1 MIVRIELLLN
11 NQSIGHIDYNVINVP
26 QMMGELV
33 SMEVQ
38 PPQLTSV
45 LKRKFTQNE
54 DVSVSGGFTPE
65 DITPYYDG
73 VIGVL
78 LNMSKEIKGFDF
90 QVPPE
95 KDPLLRPT
103 PESEKKAIH

>member
-11 NQSIGHIDYNVINVP
+11 NQSIGHIDYNVRNVP
-26 QMMGELV
+26 QIMGELI
-33 SMEVQ
+33 SIEVQ
-38 PPQLTSV
+38 PPQLESV

-54 DVSVSGGFTPE
+54 DVEVSGGFTPK
-65 DITPYYDG
+65 DLTPYYDG

-78 LNMSKEIKGFDF
+78 LNVRKEIKGFDF

-95 KDPLLRPT
+95 NDPLLIDM